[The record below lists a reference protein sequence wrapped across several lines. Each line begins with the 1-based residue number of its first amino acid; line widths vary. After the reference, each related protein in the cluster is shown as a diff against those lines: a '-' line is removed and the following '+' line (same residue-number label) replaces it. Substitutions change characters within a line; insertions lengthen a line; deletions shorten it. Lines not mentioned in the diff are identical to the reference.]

1 MSLWLQIALLLFG
14 SNKSWGLKLKNW
26 RGSFIATILSVHY
39 NTVKVV
45 TTTHLLFKCFYFWR
59 GAVISEEI
67 WLKGKMALK
76 NEELKWL
83 VSDDEL
89 RYPKFS
95 LDTINYSLYVNK
107 FGHNSVISQWFKC
120 NFIRAISLYLSS
132 VFKMK
137 KNFICGRRCSSSWC
151 FIIPAAVKVLIDYN
165 DPYFLTAV
173 SSLIQLLLLLS
184 SLRVILRVI
193 TAKKTTASVCLQNR
207 L

>member
-1 MSLWLQIALLLFG
+1 MS
-14 SNKSWGLKLKNW
+14 
-26 RGSFIATILSVHY
+26 IL
-39 NTVKVV
+39 NTTNVV

-59 GAVISEEI
+59 GAAVSEEI

-120 NFIRAISLYLSS
+120 NFFWAISLYLSS

-137 KNFICGRRCSSSWC
+137 KKIHMWPEMLQWLMFYHSSSSQGSNWLQRPLFSNC
-151 FIIPAAVKVLIDYN
+151 SLFIDPVTAAAQLSTSDSPSHYCQEDDSFNVAPKRTLMQNHNQVLSN
-165 DPYFLTAV
+165 
-173 SSLIQLLLLLS
+173 S
-184 SLRVILRVI
+184 
-193 TAKKTTASVCLQNR
+193 
-207 L
+207 

>member
-1 MSLWLQIALLLFG
+1 MS
-14 SNKSWGLKLKNW
+14 
-26 RGSFIATILSVHY
+26 IL
-39 NTVKVV
+39 NTTNVV

-120 NFIRAISLYLSS
+120 NFFSGDLFI
-132 VFKMK
+132 FKQCYQNEK
-137 KNFICGRRCSSSWC
+137 KKFICGRRCSSGWC

-193 TAKKTTASVCLQNR
+193 TAKKTTVSMWLQNW